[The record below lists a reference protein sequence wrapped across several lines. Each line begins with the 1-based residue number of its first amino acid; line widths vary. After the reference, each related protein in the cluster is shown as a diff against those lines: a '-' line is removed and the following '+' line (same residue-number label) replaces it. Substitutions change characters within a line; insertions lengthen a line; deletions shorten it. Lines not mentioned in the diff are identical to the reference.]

1 MPPLLAEALL
11 LGARCATALALILMF
26 LHFD

>member
-1 MPPLLAEALL
+1 MPLILAEALL